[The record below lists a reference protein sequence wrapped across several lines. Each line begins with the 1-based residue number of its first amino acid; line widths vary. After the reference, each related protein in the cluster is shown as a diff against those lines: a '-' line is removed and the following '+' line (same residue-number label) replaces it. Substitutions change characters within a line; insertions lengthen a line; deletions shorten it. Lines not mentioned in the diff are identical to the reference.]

1 MTRFALRGA
10 IGFGLTAL
18 IAFSLAVLYA
28 RTAPLLQADYFM
40 AAGLICGVAGGL
52 AYGRRWGLPLVFGV
66 NLGLVAYLFGLQDAR
81 LVSPSDVLYTGL
93 ATAFVFWLVGG
104 CAVLALPSRQRFDG
118 AKAFAIPGGIAG
130 IAFQVLYGPAHSL
143 LNLGNAPWEQVVM
156 WVIAG
161 TAGGWLF
168 GAELDK
174 LHRSAQATDKSRQR
188 NPWALASVGCGL
200 LGLAL
205 AALYFPRYALPLD
218 LMNSISPASVAA
230 DWLWSWGLVGVIIGT
245 IGLWRRGRILA
256 VVGIGVAVALLF
268 GSFRI
273 LENPWKTR
281 FNSNYASKL
290 LREHADSSAAIY
302 TGNLVL
308 AQAALDADD
317 IANAGR
323 YLLEAA
329 TTTAIQEKAPDFS
342 VARILLD
349 RGERD
354 TVLEYFRRARN
365 FWPQGGPLLDRW
377 ESAVHA
383 GRRPNFNQRLNPL
396 DGRPAER

>member
-40 AAGLICGVAGGL
+40 VAGLICGVAGGL

-104 CAVLALPSRQRFDG
+104 CAVLAL
-118 AKAFAIPGGIAG
+118 
-130 IAFQVLYGPAHSL
+130 
-143 LNLGNAPWEQVVM
+143 
-156 WVIAG
+156 
-161 TAGGWLF
+161 
-168 GAELDK
+168 
-174 LHRSAQATDKSRQR
+174 
-188 NPWALASVGCGL
+188 
-200 LGLAL
+200 
-205 AALYFPRYALPLD
+205 YFPRYALPLD

-256 VVGIGVAVALLF
+256 VIGIGVAVALLF

-308 AQAALDADD
+308 AQAALDPDD
-317 IANAGR
+317 IANARR

-354 TVLEYFRRARN
+354 TVLEY
-365 FWPQGGPLLDRW
+365 
-377 ESAVHA
+377 
-383 GRRPNFNQRLNPL
+383 
-396 DGRPAER
+396 

>member
-1 MTRFALRGA
+1 
-10 IGFGLTAL
+10 
-18 IAFSLAVLYA
+18 
-28 RTAPLLQADYFM
+28 
-40 AAGLICGVAGGL
+40 
-52 AYGRRWGLPLVFGV
+52 
-66 NLGLVAYLFGLQDAR
+66 
-81 LVSPSDVLYTGL
+81 
-93 ATAFVFWLVGG
+93 
-104 CAVLALPSRQRFDG
+104 
-118 AKAFAIPGGIAG
+118 
-130 IAFQVLYGPAHSL
+130 
-143 LNLGNAPWEQVVM
+143 
-156 WVIAG
+156 
-161 TAGGWLF
+161 
-168 GAELDK
+168 
-174 LHRSAQATDKSRQR
+174 
-188 NPWALASVGCGL
+188 
-200 LGLAL
+200 
-205 AALYFPRYALPLD
+205 
-218 LMNSISPASVAA
+218 MNSISPASVAA

-245 IGLWRRGRILA
+245 IGLWRRGRILS
-256 VVGIGVAVALLF
+256 VIGIGVAVALLF

-377 ESAVHA
+377 ESAVRA